1 MTLLQTT
8 TGFFFLFDFCLSS
21 FLYTDT
27 SAIVWGVWWRTYIM
41 SDGPGSSKQQGKPNS
56 AANKSVSVF
65 KKNMTHGKWCLKKW
79 L

>member
-1 MTLLQTT
+1 
-8 TGFFFLFDFCLSS
+8 
-21 FLYTDT
+21 
-27 SAIVWGVWWRTYIM
+27 M